1 MEYNIGFFVTGLFIL
16 LVTAYRLRK
25 IRTHHALQN
34 ELEMTYDVSN
44 LDVSGNT
51 RYISCFS
58 HNWVMENIAKH
69 THSRFG
75 AMLQEHLAN
84 STLIA
89 GIWIGLVVGL
99 SSMFLTFFFVESLR
113 TIGTVIII
121 FIVGAMIAIG
131 PGGPRYSEE
140 FLDAVRE
147 HEIDE
152 LNAQDYVYVK
162 IANDTIKRSVVLN
175 LILAILF
182 IVISP
187 WGDLVPTALAATIA
201 FFSVNILWTPAS
213 VFLQINVAYAI
224 VYIAT
229 VIVIMSFICFKIG
242 QRIISPEEE
251 EEAKV
256 QW

>member
-16 LVTAYRLRK
+16 LATVYRMRR
-25 IRTHHALQN
+25 IRPHHSLQN

-58 HNWVMENIAKH
+58 HTWVMENITKH
-69 THSRFG
+69 THSRLG
-75 AMLQEHLAN
+75 ALLQEHLAN

-131 PGGPRYSEE
+131 PGGPKYSEE
-140 FLDAVRE
+140 FLDAVLE
-147 HEIDE
+147 HEISE

-162 IANDTIKRSVVLN
+162 IANDTIKRSVILN
-175 LILAILF
+175 LVLAILF
-182 IVISP
+182 VVISP

-201 FFSVNILWTPAS
+201 FISLNILWNPAS
-213 VFLQINVAYAI
+213 LLLQFNVAFAI
-224 VYIAT
+224 IYLAAI
-229 VIVIMSFICFKIG
+229 IVVMSFICFKIG
-242 QRIISPEEE
+242 NRIISPEEE
-251 EEAKV
+251 EDVKV